1 MMPQFR
7 GSKGQPVNGEEL
19 QFTPISEPYS
29 EYKLSDGKI
38 MKIRVVLTEVYRLDE
53 KDEVTGKDNYFI
65 KSAPIVTVEEP
76 TKK

>member
-1 MMPQFR
+1 MPQMR
-7 GSKGQPVNGEEL
+7 GSKGQMVNAEEL
-19 QFTPISEPYS
+19 RFTPIKEEYS

-38 MKIRVVLTEVYRLDE
+38 MRIRVVLTEVYRLEE